1 VSTRSTILAVD
12 GDVAA
17 LELLGR
23 QLGSEFRVLS
33 ARNAEEA
40 LALIQTEDV
49 GLLVTERA
57 LPGAASGLELAE
69 RARAY
74 DPDLPVLL
82 LTAGA
87 EPHGLLAAL
96 NAGRIFRYV
105 EKPWDPVSLRATV
118 KAALEGRSLRVE
130 RDTLVDR
137 LQRRIESLS
146 ILYDVAAAS
155 GDMGSYSE
163 IVQLIMGALGKIL
176 RFDVA
181 ATLIAP
187 SEGTGAAVMHMHCQS
202 PCDELTLTD
211 TRDRCIE
218 LYATLTGRALEEGQ
232 LSVQISGERV
242 GETQRSH
249 RPGSSTHV
257 PLVVD
262 ANVVGIIF
270 VAAARSRAFTLDD
283 EKLLYVLANQ
293 TSDAVRRMSNRFVEE
308 RRKLGLMVES
318 MADGVVMTDD
328 SGEVFLI
335 NPAARRMLGIAR
347 DADATRKYLKDK
359 LGFYPFD
366 LVVVAGGVVRE
377 ELKIGDQVLH
387 SIVSPVVDKTSKVVG
402 TVVVLRDITERKEL
416 DRRKEE
422 FVSVVSHELRTPLTS
437 IAGALDI
444 VLKGNVGGI
453 GDKQRR
459 YLELARDSCSKL
471 NVIVDDLLD
480 VARFERGKM
489 AMTFSPMPLDALARD
504 CTDRYRAATEAKRVT
519 LTFRADGNI
528 RIVGDADRL
537 TQVLHNL
544 LSNAIKFTPDGGRI
558 EVEVFGPGVASSHVG
573 VSVWNNGET
582 IPEHDRER
590 VFDKFEQVQA
600 SSTRRVGGTGLGLA
614 ISRAIVEG
622 HGGRI
627 WVENAP
633 SGTKFVFTLPSAPAD
648 IVIDDETAAAEPGAS
663 RGQPAAPR
671 PRKSI
676 ELPAVGESNQEGKQV
691 LVVDADRYSAYILK
705 GALMAAGHRV
715 HVAHDADEALSW
727 AREKKPEL
735 ITVDILMPGID
746 GLALVEILKHDPETR
761 KCPVVVI
768 SSATREQRAI
778 GAGADGWLPKP
789 VDVVALREL
798 STRLIAERG
807 RAARIK
813 VMVVDDDAGI
823 RMISREVLESAGYL
837 VREAEN
843 GYQAIEDART
853 FRPDLMLLDVMMPD
867 LDGFATAKRFRSEA
881 AGAMTPVIFVSAR
894 SQTADKVRAFK
905 LGADDYLVKPFDA
918 AELVARVEKALER
931 RGRELDASPTTKL
944 PGAGAIESEIERR
957 LAEGGDLAFCYLDLD
972 NLKAFNDYY
981 GYAKADG
988 VIRQTGDLVREVIAR
1003 EGGPEDF
1010 IGHIAGDDFVF
1021 ITSSERVDRVC
1032 RSICESF
1039 DRLVPLYYNKG
1050 DREIGYIEAPD
1061 RYGVTRRFPIMSVSI
1076 AALTTQRGQPSPF
1089 KSYADLA
1096 AAAAE
1101 AKHRAKAIPGSS
1113 YVRDADVV
1121 VPTKA
1126 A

>member
-1 VSTRSTILAVD
+1 MSTRPTILAVD

-23 QLGSEFRVLS
+23 QLGGEYRVMN

-40 LALIQTEDV
+40 LALVQHEDI
-49 GLLVTERA
+49 GLLITERA
-57 LPGAASGLELAE
+57 LPGPASGLELAE
-69 RARAY
+69 RAHSH

-118 KAALEGRSLRVE
+118 KQALESRSLRVE
-130 RDTLVDR
+130 RDALVDR

-155 GDMGSYSE
+155 GDMSSYPD
-163 IVQLIMGALGKIL
+163 IVQLIMRALGKML

-187 SEGTGAAVMHMHCQS
+187 SEGSGAAVMHMHCQT
-202 PCDELTLTD
+202 PCDETTLTE

-218 LYATLTGRALEEGQ
+218 LYATLTGRQLDEEQ
-232 LSVQISGERV
+232 LSVQVTGERV
-242 GETQRSH
+242 GETSRPQ

-262 ANVVGIIF
+262 SNVVGIIF
-270 VAAARSRAFTLDD
+270 VAATRARAFTLDD

-293 TSDAVRRMSNRFVEE
+293 TGDAVRRLSTRLVDE

-335 NPAARRMLGIAR
+335 NPAARRMLGIGR

-387 SIVSPVVDKTSKVVG
+387 SIVSPVVDATGKVVG

-444 VLKGNVGGI
+444 VLKEYAGGLS
-453 GDKQRR
+453 DKQRR

-471 NVIVDDLLD
+471 NIIVDDLLD

-489 AMTFSPMPLDALARD
+489 AMSFSPMPLDALARD
-504 CTDRYRAATEAKRVT
+504 CTDRYRAAAEAKRVT
-519 LTFRADGNI
+519 LTFRADEGT

-648 IVIDDETAAAEPGAS
+648 IVADLDATPDPDLPRGA
-663 RGQPAAPR
+663 PAAPR

-676 ELPAVGESNQEGKQV
+676 ELPAVGDSNNEGKQV

-715 HVAHDADEALSW
+715 HVVHDADEALSW

-761 KCPVVVI
+761 KSPVVVI
-768 SSATREQRAI
+768 SNATREERAI

-789 VDVVALREL
+789 VDVDKLREL
-798 STRLIAERG
+798 SVRLIAERG
-807 RAARIK
+807 RAARVK
-813 VMVVDDDAGI
+813 VMVCDDDAGI
-823 RMISREVLESAGYL
+823 RMISREVLENAGYL

-843 GYQAIEDART
+843 GHQAIEEART

-894 SQTADKVRAFK
+894 GQTADKVRAFK

-957 LAEGGDLAFCYLDLD
+957 LGEGGDLAFCYLDLD

-1050 DREIGYIEAPD
+1050 DRERTYIEAPD

-1076 AALTTQRGQPSPF
+1076 AALTTRRGEPSPF
-1089 KSYADLA
+1089 KGYADLA
-1096 AAAAE
+1096 SAAAE
-1101 AKHRAKAIPGSS
+1101 AKQRAKAIPGSS